1 MMPLYLFEN
10 PETKEVVEILQGM
23 NEEHK
28 YSNRDG
34 LEYIRLYT
42 APFYSIDSRI
52 DPYSSKDFAEKT
64 RNKKGTIGDLLNESK
79 ELSEK
84 RGGQS
89 NDPVLKTFLSSY
101 EKDKG
106 VKHSSQIK
114 NEKIEKANKKLK
126 KFGVSISD

>member
-1 MMPLYLFEN
+1 MPLYIFQN
-10 PETKEVVEILQGM
+10 PITKEVIEVLQSM

-28 YSNRDG
+28 YLNNDG
-34 LEYIRLYT
+34 LEYTRLYT
-42 APFYSIDSRI
+42 IPNCSIDSRI

-101 EKDKG
+101 EKEKG

-126 KFGVSISD
+126 KFGVSFSD